1 MSMVKQIIL
10 MKKNDHVSCNRKDI
24 ESSIHNVANCDVNNK
39 NDIQNTNS
47 KTFEVCIDN
56 DITNKADINNVMD

>member
-10 MKKNDHVSCNRKDI
+10 MKKNDHVNCNRKDI
-24 ESSIHNVANCDVNNK
+24 ESSINNVANCDVSNK

-47 KTFEVCIDN
+47 KNSEVCIDN
-56 DITNKADINNVMD
+56 DITNKADN

>member
-10 MKKNDHVSCNRKDI
+10 MKKNNHVYCNRKDI
-24 ESSIHNVANCDVNNK
+24 ESSINNVANCDVSNK

-47 KTFEVCIDN
+47 KNSEVCIDN
-56 DITNKADINNVMD
+56 DITNKADN